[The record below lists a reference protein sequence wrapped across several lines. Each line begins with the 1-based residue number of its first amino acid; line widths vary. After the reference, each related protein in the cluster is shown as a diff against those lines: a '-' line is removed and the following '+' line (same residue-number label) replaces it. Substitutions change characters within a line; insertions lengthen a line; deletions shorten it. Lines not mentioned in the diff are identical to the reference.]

1 MKVLF
6 NADDFGLTK
15 GITDG
20 IIKAHIEGVINSTT
34 LMMNGLTVDYAV
46 AQAKENPS
54 LNIGIHLVL
63 TWGKPLANHVPDLVN
78 ANGTFKYNNTFASMQ
93 APNLLQVEQE
103 WEAQIQAFLKTGLS
117 LHHID
122 SHHHVHGWEPL
133 KDIVIKLAEKY
144 HVPVRYVNSLKEY
157 PEILLT
163 EALWLDFYSVGVDE
177 QIFEKLKGL
186 PYASIE
192 VMTHPAMIDED
203 LRKVSSYVEK
213 RAEELAI
220 LCSVKV
226 PSWVD

>member
-34 LMMNGLTVDYAV
+34 LMMNGLAVDYAV

-78 ANGTFKYNNTFASMQ
+78 ANGTFKYNNTFTSMQ

-117 LHHID
+117 LHH
-122 SHHHVHGWEPL
+122 VHGWEPL

-144 HVPVRYVNSLKEY
+144 HVPVRYVNSLNEY

-163 EALWLDFYSVGVDE
+163 EALWLDFYNEGVDG
-177 QIFEKLKGL
+177 QIFEKLEGL

-203 LRKVSSYVEK
+203 LKKVSSYVEK